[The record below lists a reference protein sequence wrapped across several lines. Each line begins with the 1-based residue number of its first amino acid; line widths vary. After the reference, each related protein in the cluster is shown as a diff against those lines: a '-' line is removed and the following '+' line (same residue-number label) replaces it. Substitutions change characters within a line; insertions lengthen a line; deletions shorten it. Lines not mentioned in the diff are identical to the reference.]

1 MIYTILINSV
11 AVYLTAKFLNGVE
24 VNGFGSSILVAI
36 LLALVNT
43 FIKPVIVFLT
53 LPVTIITLGLFILVI
68 NALMIMIVDSVIDD
82 FKVESFGWAILFGI
96 VLSVLNAL
104 LFWIF

>member
-1 MIYTILINSV
+1 MIYTILINSI

-24 VNGFGSSILVAI
+24 VKGFGSSIIVAI

-53 LPVTIITLGLFILVI
+53 LPVTIITLGLFILII
-68 NALMIMIVDSVIDD
+68 NALMIMIVDSVMDD

>member
-11 AVYLTAKFLNGVE
+11 AVYLTAKLLTGVE
-24 VNGFGSSILVAI
+24 VKGFGSSVLVAI
-36 LLALVNT
+36 LLALINT

-68 NALMIMIVDSVIDD
+68 NALMIMIVDSVMDD

>member
-1 MIYTILINSV
+1 MIYTILINSI
-11 AVYLTAKFLNGVE
+11 AVYLTAKLLNGVKIG
-24 VNGFGSSILVAI
+24 GFGSSVIVAI

-68 NALMIMIVDSVIDD
+68 NALMIMIVDSALDD
-82 FKVESFGWAILFGI
+82 FKVESFSWAFLFAI
-96 VLSVLNAL
+96 VMSIINAV
-104 LFWIF
+104 LFWLF

>member
-1 MIYTILINSV
+1 MIYTILINSI
-11 AVYLTAKFLNGVE
+11 AVYLTAKFLTGVE
-24 VNGFGSSILVAI
+24 VKGFGSSIIVAI
-36 LLALVNT
+36 LLALINT

-68 NALMIMIVDSVIDD
+68 NALMIMIVDSVMDD

-96 VLSVLNAL
+96 VLSILNGL